1 MKKKNICGNNIKI
14 LRERANLS
22 QESLVTLMNSL
33 GSKITLPDLIE
44 MENFER
50 KVYDYDIVCLCKIF
64 NISTDVLL
72 KEKIA
77 KK

>member
-1 MKKKNICGNNIKI
+1 MKKKNICGNNIKV
-14 LRERANLS
+14 LREHANLS

-33 GSKITLPDLIE
+33 GSKITLPYLIE